1 MSKFKRSN
9 SVKHTFWTI
18 LITSTL
24 VLSVTSC
31 SSAATATPIPAI
43 SLGGAKTTTSNQV
56 KASAVVVPA
65 QESRLS
71 FVISGM
77 VDEVTVKEG
86 DQVEAGQV
94 LVKLDT
100 TEQEFDIVAA
110 QASLNAAELDAQIQ
124 RRRRRQF
131 DFDTFNFI
139 YVSTPGETI
148 QAADAKVD
156 QMRSALE
163 AVKASLAQATLIA
176 PFGATVVRVDVE
188 PGEYVQ
194 PGQVLIK
201 LARLDELQIETTDLS
216 ELNIAAVKI
225 GQPATVFVEALNE
238 NFLGKVT
245 AISPISNTIG
255 GDVVFNVTIQLDEQP
270 KDLLWGMSADVEINT
285 E

>member
-1 MSKFKRSN
+1 MLKFKRSN

-238 NFLGKVT
+238 NFPGKVT

>member
-77 VDEVTVKEG
+77 VDEVNVKEG

>member
-43 SLGGAKTTTSNQV
+43 SLGGTKTTTSNQV

-176 PFGATVVRVDVE
+176 PFGATVVR
-188 PGEYVQ
+188 
-194 PGQVLIK
+194 
-201 LARLDELQIETTDLS
+201 
-216 ELNIAAVKI
+216 
-225 GQPATVFVEALNE
+225 
-238 NFLGKVT
+238 
-245 AISPISNTIG
+245 
-255 GDVVFNVTIQLDEQP
+255 
-270 KDLLWGMSADVEINT
+270 
-285 E
+285 

>member
-238 NFLGKVT
+238 NFPGKVT

>member
-1 MSKFKRSN
+1 MLKFKRSN

-216 ELNIAAVKI
+216 ELNIAAVKV
-225 GQPATVFVEALNE
+225 GQPATVFVEALND
-238 NFLGKVT
+238 NFSGKVT
-245 AISPISNTIG
+245 AISPISNKIG
-255 GDVVFNVTIQLDEQP
+255 GDVVFKVTIKLDEQLNA
-270 KDLLWGMSADVEINT
+270 LLWGMSADVEINT
-285 E
+285 Q